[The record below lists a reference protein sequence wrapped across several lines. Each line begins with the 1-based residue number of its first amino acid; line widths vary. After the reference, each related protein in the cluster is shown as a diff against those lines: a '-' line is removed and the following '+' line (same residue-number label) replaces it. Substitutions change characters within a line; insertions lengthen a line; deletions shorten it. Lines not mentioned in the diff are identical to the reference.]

1 MKGTISPLLRIIMS
15 DPEMSKRFIM
25 GLRAGH
31 TTIDLGN
38 GQKIVVSRR
47 PKRKNLNKLRK
58 KRNIFQILFG
68 K

>member
-25 GLRAGH
+25 GFFAGH

-38 GQKIVVSRR
+38 GQKVTVSRTQ
-47 PKRKNLNKLRK
+47 RKSLNKPRK
-58 KRNIFQILFG
+58 RRNIFQLLLG